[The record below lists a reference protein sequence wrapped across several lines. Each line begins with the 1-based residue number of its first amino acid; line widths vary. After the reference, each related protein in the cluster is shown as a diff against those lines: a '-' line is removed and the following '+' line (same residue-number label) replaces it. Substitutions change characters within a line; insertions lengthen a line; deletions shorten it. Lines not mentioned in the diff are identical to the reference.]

1 MVEGEAP
8 AAISHP
14 YNLRSRANKALE
26 AAATRQWEIS
36 NDFSGYARAMARPDA
51 ELWKE
56 AINDELTSLAKNG
69 TWRLVA
75 LPPGR
80 TPLTTTWVFKVKTD
94 GDGQVERYKA
104 RLCVR
109 GFEQR
114 AGVDFH
120 EVFAP
125 TSGKVAQRAFLTYAA
140 LVNYE
145 VQQVDIKTAFLNA
158 ALNEDIYVQI
168 PEGLK
173 GSMKTTGEEEQVLK
187 LEKSLYGLKQAPRM
201 WHQHLT
207 QTLKSELGFV
217 CNPVDETILKCIHQD
232 TGKEC
237 LILIYVDDLLIAA
250 EDLNTTQ
257 IVIESICRKYDARDL
272 GPASFFCG
280 MVIQRNR
287 EKRLIYLS
295 EQEKIKKL
303 IHQFNM
309 DSSRTRKTPLDFTLT
324 KGEEE
329 ESCQTKPY
337 QVLVGTLL
345 YLSTTTRPDL
355 CQAASQLS
363 RFMADPKNSHW
374 EAAKNVLKYLKET
387 VNYGLCLGNRINI
400 LQKELDEDIDMFT
413 LTGYCDADYATDK
426 VTRKSRTGYV
436 FLLSGSL
443 ISWQSKL
450 QATVS
455 TSTAEAE
462 YQAASSAVK
471 EGLWLKN
478 LLTDLTSGAVKQQIK
493 MLCDNQACIKIAQS
507 SGSMVR
513 TKHIDV
519 AHHFVRER
527 VLFGEVSFQYCDT
540 SNMLADFLT
549 KPSKV
554 QSFWKCITG
563 IGVMS
568 SPDWCT
574 SVQPTE

>member
-1 MVEGEAP
+1 
-8 AAISHP
+8 
-14 YNLRSRANKALE
+14 
-26 AAATRQWEIS
+26 
-36 NDFSGYARAMARPDA
+36 MARPDA
-51 ELWKE
+51 DLWQE
-56 AINDELTSLAKNG
+56 AITNELTSLAKNG
-69 TWRLVA
+69 TWRLVP

-114 AGVDFH
+114 AGVDLR

-125 TSGKVAQRAFLTYAA
+125 TSGKVAQRAFLTYAT

-158 ALNEDIYVQI
+158 ELNEDIYLQI

-173 GSMKTTGEEEQVLK
+173 GSMKTTGEEEHVLK

-207 QTLKSELGFV
+207 QALKSELGFV
-217 CNPVDETILKCIHQD
+217 CNPVDETILKCTHQD
-232 TGKEC
+232 TGNEC
-237 LILIYVDDLLIAA
+237 LILIYVDDPLIAA

-257 IVIESICRKYDARDL
+257 MVIESICRKYDARDL

-287 EKRLIYLS
+287 EKKLIYLS
-295 EQEKIKKL
+295 EQEKVKNL

-337 QVLVGTLL
+337 QVLVGTLM
-345 YLSTTTRPDL
+345 YLSTTTRLDL

-363 RFMADPKNSHW
+363 RFMTDPKNSHW

-387 VNYGLCLGNRINI
+387 VNYGLCLGNRIDV
-400 LQKELDEDIDMFT
+400 LHKELD
-413 LTGYCDADYATDK
+413 
-426 VTRKSRTGYV
+426 
-436 FLLSGSL
+436 
-443 ISWQSKL
+443 
-450 QATVS
+450 
-455 TSTAEAE
+455 
-462 YQAASSAVK
+462 
-471 EGLWLKN
+471 
-478 LLTDLTSGAVKQQIK
+478 
-493 MLCDNQACIKIAQS
+493 
-507 SGSMVR
+507 
-513 TKHIDV
+513 
-519 AHHFVRER
+519 
-527 VLFGEVSFQYCDT
+527 
-540 SNMLADFLT
+540 
-549 KPSKV
+549 
-554 QSFWKCITG
+554 
-563 IGVMS
+563 
-568 SPDWCT
+568 
-574 SVQPTE
+574 